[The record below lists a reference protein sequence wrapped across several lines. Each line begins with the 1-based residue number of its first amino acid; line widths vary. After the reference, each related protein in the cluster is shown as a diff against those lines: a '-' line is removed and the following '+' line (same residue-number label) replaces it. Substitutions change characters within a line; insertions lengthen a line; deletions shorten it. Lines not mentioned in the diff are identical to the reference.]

1 MFRVIPLCTALVVAI
16 PMSRCHHPSDREN
29 CSLTGAP
36 DAMIQGCSAIIDR
49 GTDKH
54 LEVAYNNRCLAYE
67 IRGDHERAI
76 ADCEQAIRLDPKRAR
91 AYLGRGMIYEDKGDH
106 DRAITDYGT
115 AIELDPKLAAVYA
128 KRGFVYE
135 AKGDHDRAITDYGTA
150 IELDPKLAAVYALRA
165 IAYAKKGDKQHV
177 IADLRKALTLDPGN
191 EKIKKALSDLG
202 ETP

>member
-1 MFRVIPLCTALVVAI
+1 MKDCRWNGYGLSVRKDARLERIVMFRIIPLCTALVVAI
-16 PMSRCHHPSDREN
+16 PMSRCHHPSDKEN
-29 CSLTGAP
+29 CSLTSAP
-36 DAMIQGCSAIIDR
+36 DAMIQGCSAIINR
-49 GTDKH
+49 GTDKD
-54 LEVAYNNRCLAYE
+54 LVLAYNNRCLAYE
-67 IRGDHERAI
+67 IRGDHDRAI
-76 ADCEQAIRLDPKRAR
+76 ADCEQAIKLDPKRAR

-128 KRGFVYE
+128 
-135 AKGDHDRAITDYGTA
+135 
-150 IELDPKLAAVYALRA
+150 LRA

-177 IADLRKALTLDPGN
+177 IGDLRKALTLDPGN